1 MVTRM
6 QSYRMDDMTKR
17 ALEGPYMEEA
27 DFDLKLIKRTKEIVK
42 EHGIRFDPQVIIP
55 TDDTMVDEVFNA
67 GRQLL
72 LELGFYCQTTK
83 RIIKLEEWEINQVI
97 RSLPTAWTL
106 GEGKD
111 SVVMHMRRVEDPTPP
126 VIHAGPTGT
135 LTTEGDVYVKTLR
148 SYAQEPSIDSVGAG
162 TLATIDGFRI
172 RKGTPQEYR
181 AAKTLAGW
189 ARDAITQAGRPGM
202 HINDVAVVSPE
213 AKICALSPEHGL
225 RPTDGM
231 LVAQMIELKTSLAH
245 LSLIEHMLSYGC
257 FVGNL
262 MTPIL
267 GGYSGGPE
275 GTAICTVAEHLA
287 GAVCY
292 NASYH
297 YLSLTNVRNLNGT
310 DRLGLWTIS
319 IVGQSLARNSNLMS
333 IYDCYCAAGPGE
345 EMLLREA
352 AAGGVTASV
361 SGMNLM
367 GCGSCGGK
375 LQDHLTGVEARMLKE
390 AGVAAAGM
398 NREEANGFLRQ
409 WLPLYEGMV
418 DISKSPKGK
427 TFQEL
432 YNLSAAKP
440 KKEWEDKYRK
450 VIGEMAALGIEI

>member
-1 MVTRM
+1 
-6 QSYRMDDMTKR
+6 
-17 ALEGPYMEEA
+17 
-27 DFDLKLIKRTKEIVK
+27 
-42 EHGIRFDPQVIIP
+42 
-55 TDDTMVDEVFNA
+55 
-67 GRQLL
+67 
-72 LELGFYCQTTK
+72 
-83 RIIKLEEWEINQVI
+83 
-97 RSLPTAWTL
+97 
-106 GEGKD
+106 
-111 SVVMHMRRVEDPTPP
+111 
-126 VIHAGPTGT
+126 
-135 LTTEGDVYVKTLR
+135 
-148 SYAQEPSIDSVGAG
+148 
-162 TLATIDGFRI
+162 
-172 RKGTPQEYR
+172 
-181 AAKTLAGW
+181 
-189 ARDAITQAGRPGM
+189 
-202 HINDVAVVSPE
+202 
-213 AKICALSPEHGL
+213 
-225 RPTDGM
+225 
-231 LVAQMIELKTSLAH
+231 MIELKTSLAH

-432 YNLSAAKP
+432 YSLSAAKP
-440 KKEWEDKYRK
+440 NKEWEDKYRK